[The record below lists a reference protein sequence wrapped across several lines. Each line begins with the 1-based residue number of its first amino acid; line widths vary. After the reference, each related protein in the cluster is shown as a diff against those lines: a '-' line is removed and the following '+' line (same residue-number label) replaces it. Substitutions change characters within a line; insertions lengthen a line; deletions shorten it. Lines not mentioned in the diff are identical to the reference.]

1 VHTYG
6 DYEGDVFEY
15 KACQTSEDDKKW
27 MKTGS
32 NRKMNLKEWNT
43 WFQNE
48 QKKPIERE
56 YLYITGI
63 SLSSADVDCLRENR
77 LINAFASCGQLD
89 LTNYILKYVQ

>member
-27 MKTGS
+27 MKTDS

-43 WFQNE
+43 VSEKYWSNRSEFLVVP
-48 QKKPIERE
+48 KRAIEA
-56 YLYITGI
+56 Y
-63 SLSSADVDCLRENR
+63 
-77 LINAFASCGQLD
+77 
-89 LTNYILKYVQ
+89 